1 MKKLIIL
8 TLVMFSSITFSQ
20 NNIEIDNVVISINKD
35 LIIVN
40 IPKYSGKIVVIYR
53 KIKGIYISKSEY
65 VNMSGFQENK
75 HLSTGYYI
83 LEVKYDKKVK
93 KTAKFRIN

>member
-40 IPKYSGKIVVIYR
+40 IPKYSGKIVVNR

-65 VNMSGFQENK
+65 VNMS
-75 HLSTGYYI
+75 
-83 LEVKYDKKVK
+83 
-93 KTAKFRIN
+93 